1 MSAMASTETS
11 RVTRAGTDKRQP
23 QILRTA
29 AQLFQRK
36 GYHATSMDEVA
47 SALRLNKATIYHHFP
62 GGKSDLLYGI
72 ALGALQDLAVRTE
85 TLGHTG
91 EPEERLRGLLRA
103 MIEVQLERPNETVV
117 YHEELRWMKGLLSPA
132 QFRTLRGLE
141 SDFHRQVVDTVDAG
155 VRSGAF
161 RDCEAP
167 VVATLMINLASS
179 AYRTFRPGRRPD
191 AEKLIDRYAEF
202 VLYGLR
208 SRV

>member
-1 MSAMASTETS
+1 MSAMASTQTS

-47 SALRLNKATIYHHFP
+47 SALKLNKATIYHHFP

-72 ALGALQDLAVRTE
+72 ALGALQDLAARADA
-85 TLGHTG
+85 LGDDHD
-91 EPEERLRGLLRA
+91 PEQRLRGLLRA
-103 MIEVQLERPNETVV
+103 MIAVQLERPDETVV
-117 YHEELRWMKGLLSPA
+117 YHEELRWMKGLLSAA
-132 QFRTLRGLE
+132 QFRELRKLE
-141 SDFHRQVVDTVDAG
+141 TDFHQLVVDTVAAG

-161 RDCEAP
+161 HECEAP
-167 VVATLMINLASS
+167 VVATLVINLASS

-191 AEKLIDRYAEF
+191 GEKLTERYAAF
-202 VLYGLR
+202 VLDGLR
-208 SRV
+208 ER